1 MKKTVKVLAIITMLG
16 LFCSC
21 GAEKIWQILHRC
33 NQNCHR

>member
-21 GAEKIWQILHRC
+21 GAEKNMADITQM
-33 NQNCHR
+33 QPE